1 MADWLACPYK
11 EMCLA
16 AAAACRCRH
25 LSPGAGRSDFV
36 LKTVGGLSFE
46 HSLISLFSQWIAFKK
61 SFTLLWY
68 RNNFSLVKMV
78 NFEEILDNSNVAIQ
92 ENILDNLV
100 INSDSTTATELN
112 SLNFCKEETR
122 DIENLISRLPE
133 EVLQKV
139 GVHFADSFSSTH
151 KLKPRC
157 SQNLHGKIY
166 QVLLLCAP
174 RYVVV
179 LVLFLGYLS
188 SFHSF
193 M

>member
-1 MADWLACPYK
+1 
-11 EMCLA
+11 
-16 AAAACRCRH
+16 
-25 LSPGAGRSDFV
+25 
-36 LKTVGGLSFE
+36 
-46 HSLISLFSQWIAFKK
+46 
-61 SFTLLWY
+61 
-68 RNNFSLVKMV
+68 MV
-78 NFEEILDNSNVAIQ
+78 NFEEILDNGGVAIQ

-100 INSDSTTATELN
+100 ISSSSTTTVVEN
-112 SLNFCKEETR
+112 TNFCDEETQ

-139 GVHFADSFSSTH
+139 VVHSVSEIAIQFLFPQFTFTNQVKH
-151 KLKPRC
+151 RC

-166 QVLLLCAP
+166 QMLLLCAP

>member
-1 MADWLACPYK
+1 
-11 EMCLA
+11 
-16 AAAACRCRH
+16 
-25 LSPGAGRSDFV
+25 
-36 LKTVGGLSFE
+36 
-46 HSLISLFSQWIAFKK
+46 
-61 SFTLLWY
+61 
-68 RNNFSLVKMV
+68 MV
-78 NFEEILDNSNVAIQ
+78 NFEEILDNSSVAVQ

-139 GVHFADSFSSTH
+139 VVHSVSEIAIQFLFPQFTFTNQVKH
-151 KLKPRC
+151 RC

-166 QVLLLCAP
+166 QMLLLCAP

>member
-1 MADWLACPYK
+1 
-11 EMCLA
+11 
-16 AAAACRCRH
+16 
-25 LSPGAGRSDFV
+25 
-36 LKTVGGLSFE
+36 
-46 HSLISLFSQWIAFKK
+46 
-61 SFTLLWY
+61 
-68 RNNFSLVKMV
+68 MV
-78 NFEEILDNSNVAIQ
+78 NFEEILDNGGVAVQ

-100 INSDSTTATELN
+100 ISSDSTTTTVVEN
-112 SLNFCKEETR
+112 TNFCEEETQ

-139 GVHFADSFSSTH
+139 GVHFANSFSSTN

-166 QVLLLCAP
+166 QMLLLCAP
-174 RYVVV
+174 KYVVV
-179 LVLFLGYLS
+179 LVLFLEYLS

>member
-1 MADWLACPYK
+1 M
-11 EMCLA
+11 
-16 AAAACRCRH
+16 
-25 LSPGAGRSDFV
+25 
-36 LKTVGGLSFE
+36 
-46 HSLISLFSQWIAFKK
+46 
-61 SFTLLWY
+61 
-68 RNNFSLVKMV
+68 
-78 NFEEILDNSNVAIQ
+78 DNGNVAIP

-100 INSDSTTATELN
+100 ISSSSTTTVVEN
-112 SLNFCKEETR
+112 TNFCEEETQ
-122 DIENLISRLPE
+122 DIENLIGRLPE

-139 GVHFADSFSSTH
+139 GVLFPDSFSSTN

-166 QVLLLCAP
+166 QMLLLCAP

-179 LVLFLGYLS
+179 LVLFLECLS